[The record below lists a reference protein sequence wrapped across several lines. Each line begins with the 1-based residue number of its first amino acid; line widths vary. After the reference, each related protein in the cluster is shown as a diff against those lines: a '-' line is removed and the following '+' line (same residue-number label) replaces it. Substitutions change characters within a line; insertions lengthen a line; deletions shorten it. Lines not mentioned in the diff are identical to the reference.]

1 MKIALFGYGKMGR
14 MIEQLAAGRGHEIV
28 ARVTSSEENPDF
40 SAMDVAIDF
49 STPEAAFGNITRCLE
64 NQVPVICG
72 TTGWLDR
79 YQEVKAV
86 CEENKSAF
94 IYASNFSLGVNLFFA
109 LNEQL
114 AKLMKKA
121 PGYNAEIEEIHH
133 IHKLDAPSGTAITLA
148 EGIMDHS
155 DYNSWT
161 MEHPGEGELP
171 VRSIREGEIPGT
183 HTIGYHSEIDSI
195 EIRHTAHNRKGFALG
210 ALVAAEWIVGKTGIF
225 TMKDVL
231 ELNS

>member
-14 MIEQLAAGRGHEIV
+14 MIEQLAVERGHQIV
-28 ARVTSSEENPDF
+28 ARITSSDENPDF
-40 SAMDVAIDF
+40 TDMDVAIDF
-49 STPEAAFGNITRCLE
+49 STPEAAFGNIKHCLE
-64 NQVPVICG
+64 HQVPVICG

-79 YQEVKAV
+79 YPEVKKV
-86 CEENKSAF
+86 CADNSSAF

-109 LNEQL
+109 LNEKL
-114 AKLMKKA
+114 SKLMQKA
-121 PGYNAEIEEIHH
+121 PGYKAEIEEIHH

-148 EGIMDHS
+148 EGIIGNS
-155 DYNSWT
+155 DYTAWT
-161 MEHPGEGELP
+161 MESPGEGEIP

-183 HTIGYHSEIDSI
+183 HTVGYHGEIDSI

-231 ELNS
+231 SLNS